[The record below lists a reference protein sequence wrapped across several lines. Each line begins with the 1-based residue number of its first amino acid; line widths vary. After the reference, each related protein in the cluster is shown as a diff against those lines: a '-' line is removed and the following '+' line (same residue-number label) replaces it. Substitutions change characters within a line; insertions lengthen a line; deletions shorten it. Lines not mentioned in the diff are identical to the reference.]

1 MAYSGVGAG
10 SEGFLDGFET
20 SAAPLGVRFDVY
32 SIVAYRKRHLYRLHQ
47 YPPSLPSKEKR
58 KKERGLLHQLIV
70 ELLAH
75 HQPYDY
81 NIIGSELSSAMR
93 DLSNKIKVYTY
104 IYKEKISLDLDEV
117 FPLVHSTHRWSR
129 APPFRRVWDWTSE
142 G

>member
-1 MAYSGVGAG
+1 MDSRRPLRLSVFDSMSILSWPIENATCIAYISTHPA
-10 SEGFLDGFET
+10 FLQKKQE
-20 SAAPLGVRFDVY
+20 
-32 SIVAYRKRHLYRLHQ
+32 
-47 YPPSLPSKEKR
+47 R

-129 APPFRRVWDWTSE
+129 APPIQTRVGLDV
-142 G
+142 